1 MMIFIIIIIKI
12 NLTYSLIIKMILSMS
27 MIVILKNKSF
37 KSQFLMKLNLKLI
50 QLLKMYSN
58 LKSDYIIFLKF
69 IYLLLYLS
77 LLLILL

>member
-50 QLLKMYSN
+50 QLLKMYLN